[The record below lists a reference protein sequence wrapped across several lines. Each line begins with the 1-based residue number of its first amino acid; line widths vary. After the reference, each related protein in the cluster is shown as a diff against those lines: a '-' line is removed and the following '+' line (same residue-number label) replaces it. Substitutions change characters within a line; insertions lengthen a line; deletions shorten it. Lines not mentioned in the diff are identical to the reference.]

1 MFNIQLKEVHI
12 GQEIDKRREELNMS
26 KSEFG
31 RLIGVPQQH
40 VNRIFEKV
48 SIDTVKLIKISRVLD
63 FNFFS
68 LYCDIPN
75 NVYAYMAAV
84 ALGDGNAMNNIGDA
98 ALATIIEQLKQKIE
112 GMEESKTLL
121 IDQINGLKD
130 QISQLKSQLDDKNEL
145 INIYKQR
152 VNQ

>member
-1 MFNIQLKEVHI
+1 
-12 GQEIDKRREELNMS
+12 
-26 KSEFG
+26 
-31 RLIGVPQQH
+31 
-40 VNRIFEKV
+40 
-48 SIDTVKLIKISRVLD
+48 
-63 FNFFS
+63 
-68 LYCDIPN
+68 
-75 NVYAYMAAV
+75 MAAV

-152 VNQ
+152 VNL

>member
-1 MFNIQLKEVHI
+1 
-12 GQEIDKRREELNMS
+12 
-26 KSEFG
+26 
-31 RLIGVPQQH
+31 
-40 VNRIFEKV
+40 
-48 SIDTVKLIKISRVLD
+48 
-63 FNFFS
+63 
-68 LYCDIPN
+68 
-75 NVYAYMAAV
+75 MAAV

-98 ALATIIEQLKQKIE
+98 TLATIIEQQKQKIE
-112 GMEESKTLL
+112 GLEESKTLL

>member
-1 MFNIQLKEVHI
+1 
-12 GQEIDKRREELNMS
+12 
-26 KSEFG
+26 
-31 RLIGVPQQH
+31 
-40 VNRIFEKV
+40 
-48 SIDTVKLIKISRVLD
+48 
-63 FNFFS
+63 
-68 LYCDIPN
+68 
-75 NVYAYMAAV
+75 MAAV

-98 ALATIIEQLKQKIE
+98 ALASIIEQQKQKIE

-121 IDQINGLKD
+121 VDQINGLKD